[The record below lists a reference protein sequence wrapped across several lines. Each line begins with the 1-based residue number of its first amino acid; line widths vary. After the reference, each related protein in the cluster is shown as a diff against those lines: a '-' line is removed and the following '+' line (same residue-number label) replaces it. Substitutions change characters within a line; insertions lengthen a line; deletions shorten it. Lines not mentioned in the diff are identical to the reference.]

1 MTKVTS
7 VKRRVIFLVLCL
19 LLILAGTANA
29 AVNALD
35 VPRYVISS
43 GGGYSAAGNYVLE
56 GTVGQPVA
64 GIVAVGSYEVC
75 SGFWCGLGVFRTLLP
90 LIIK

>member
-1 MTKVTS
+1 M
-7 VKRRVIFLVLCL
+7 KRRVIFLALCL

-43 GGGYSAAGNYVLE
+43 GGGYSAAGIYVLE

-64 GIVAVGSYEVC
+64 GVVAIGSYELC
-75 SGFWCGLGVFRTLLP
+75 SGFWCGLGLFHDFLP
-90 LIIK
+90 IILK

>member
-1 MTKVTS
+1 M
-7 VKRRVIFLVLCL
+7 KRRVIFLALCL
-19 LLILAGTANA
+19 ILILAGNVSA

-56 GTVGQPVA
+56 GTIGQPVA
-64 GIVAVGSYEVC
+64 GIVSTGSYNLC
-75 SGFWCGLGVFRTLLP
+75 SGFWCGLGVFHNLLP
-90 LIIK
+90 IILKQ

>member
-1 MTKVTS
+1 M
-7 VKRRVIFLVLCL
+7 KRRVIFLALCL
-19 LLILAGTANA
+19 ILILTSNVAA

-43 GGGYSAAGNYVLE
+43 GGGRSAMGSYVLE

-64 GIVAVGSYEVC
+64 GVVAVGSYELC
-75 SGFWCGLGVFRTLLP
+75 SGFWCGLSVFHNLLP

>member
-1 MTKVTS
+1 M
-7 VKRRVIFLVLCL
+7 KRRVIFLALCL
-19 LLILAGTANA
+19 VLILTSNVAA

-43 GGGYSAAGNYVLE
+43 GGGKSTMGIYTLE

-64 GIVAVGSYEVC
+64 GVVAFGSYELC
-75 SGFWCGLGVFRTLLP
+75 SGFWCGLGLYHTLLP
-90 LIIK
+90 LIFK